1 MANGRDIKRWWEKK
15 KCLPLE
21 EAKGSWKG
29 LKEKVRLGEKLE
41 KGNEEE
47 ENMIV
52 AEEELIRVSMRTES
66 RTQRTQ

>member
-1 MANGRDIKRWWEKK
+1 
-15 KCLPLE
+15 
-21 EAKGSWKG
+21 
-29 LKEKVRLGEKLE
+29 LE

-66 RTQRTQ
+66 RREISDSA